1 MTVAAADAPAPSA
14 PPAGK
19 ADAAALAAKV
29 AADVDAAMVLAET
42 VRVCGGGEEGEERG
56 RGRAHRCVCIARVGR
71 CGAWLLL
78 LCPPPLSEHCCVN
91 ITSRL
96 GCGAT
101 VAAHTRKRGAAQK
114 AIARPSTPSPLLQN
128 VDAAVDALLAS
139 EKTARLAE
147 DTASTKLA
155 AIGVVRVLAR
165 ARQWAAL
172 GDAVATLAKRRGQA
186 KQVIQ
191 AVVREAAAL
200 VLPSAA
206 AGQHVAM
213 DDDAAAAPPPSL
225 PRPDNG
231 ADRDALIAALL
242 TVTEGKI
249 YVEIDRARLTRTL
262 AAAKEATGDV
272 DGAAALLQ
280 EVAVETFGAMAK
292 TEKIDY
298 ILEQVRLCLD
308 KGDFVR

>member
-1 MTVAAADAPAPSA
+1 MGDGGACPRAHCWCLWHQSRNESATAAFFRAPLPTR
-14 PPAGK
+14 
-19 ADAAALAAKV
+19 
-29 AADVDAAMVLAET
+29 AAMDLCGA
-42 VRVCGGGEEGEERG
+42 VRPGPKRG
-56 RGRAHRCVCIARVGR
+56 ARVGSER
-71 CGAWLLL
+71 RGIAKPKNARIDH
-78 LCPPPLSEHCCVN
+78 PPPSH
-91 ITSRL
+91 
-96 GCGAT
+96 
-101 VAAHTRKRGAAQK
+101 
-114 AIARPSTPSPLLQN
+114 PQN
-128 VDAAVDALLAS
+128 VDAAVDALLAA

-155 AIGVVRVLAR
+155 AVAVVDVLAR
-165 ARQWAAL
+165 ARRWAAL

-191 AVVREAAAL
+191 AVVRAAAAL
-200 VLPSAA
+200 VLPQAE
-206 AGQHVAM
+206 GDVAM
-213 DDDAAAAPPPSL
+213 ADGGDAAL
-225 PRPDNG
+225 PRPADG
-231 ADRDALIAALL
+231 AERDALIAALL

-262 AAAKEATGDV
+262 AAAKEAAGDI

>member
-1 MTVAAADAPAPSA
+1 MAV
-14 PPAGK
+14 
-19 ADAAALAAKV
+19 
-29 AADVDAAMVLAET
+29 VD
-42 VRVCGGGEEGEERG
+42 
-56 RGRAHRCVCIARVGR
+56 
-71 CGAWLLL
+71 
-78 LCPPPLSEHCCVN
+78 
-91 ITSRL
+91 
-96 GCGAT
+96 
-101 VAAHTRKRGAAQK
+101 
-114 AIARPSTPSPLLQN
+114 
-128 VDAAVDALLAS
+128 
-139 EKTARLAE
+139 
-147 DTASTKLA
+147 
-155 AIGVVRVLAR
+155 VLAR
-165 ARQWAAL
+165 ARRWAAL

-191 AVVREAAAL
+191 AVVRAAAAL
-200 VLPSAA
+200 VLLQAE
-206 AGQHVAM
+206 GGDVAM
-213 DDDAAAAPPPSL
+213 ADGGDAAL
-225 PRPDNG
+225 PRPADG

-262 AAAKEATGDV
+262 AAAKEAAGDI

>member
-1 MTVAAADAPAPSA
+1 MGAA
-14 PPAGK
+14 
-19 ADAAALAAKV
+19 
-29 AADVDAAMVLAET
+29 
-42 VRVCGGGEEGEERG
+42 
-56 RGRAHRCVCIARVGR
+56 
-71 CGAWLLL
+71 GAWLLL
-78 LCPPPLSEHCCVN
+78 LCPPRFEYCCVR
-91 ITSRL
+91 TVSRL
-96 GCGAT
+96 GRGGRRPR
-101 VAAHTRKRGAAQK
+101 AHASGGRAEW
-114 AIARPSTPSPLLQN
+114 IARPSTLLPPLLPLQN

-139 EKTARLAE
+139 EKSARLAE

-155 AIGVVRVLAR
+155 AVGVVRVLVR

-191 AVVREAAAL
+191 AVVREASAL
-200 VLPSAA
+200 VLPAA
-206 AGQHVAM
+206 AGQDVAM
-213 DDDAAAAPPPSL
+213 EEAEATAAAAPPSL
-225 PRPDNG
+225 PRPDDG

-262 AAAKEATGDV
+262 AAAKEASGDV

>member
-1 MTVAAADAPAPSA
+1 M
-14 PPAGK
+14 AG
-19 ADAAALAAKV
+19 DR
-29 AADVDAAMVLAET
+29 EN
-42 VRVCGGGEEGEERG
+42 
-56 RGRAHRCVCIARVGR
+56 RAHRPAT
-71 CGAWLLL
+71 
-78 LCPPPLSEHCCVN
+78 LSH
-91 ITSRL
+91 
-96 GCGAT
+96 
-101 VAAHTRKRGAAQK
+101 
-114 AIARPSTPSPLLQN
+114 PQN
-128 VDAAVDALLAS
+128 VDAAVDALLAA

-155 AIGVVRVLAR
+155 AVAVVDVLAR
-165 ARQWAAL
+165 ARRWAAL

-191 AVVREAAAL
+191 AVVRAAAAL
-200 VLPSAA
+200 VLPQAA
-206 AGQHVAM
+206 EGGDVAM
-213 DDDAAAAPPPSL
+213 GDGGDGAL
-225 PRPDNG
+225 PRPADG
-231 ADRDALIAALL
+231 AERDALIAALL

-262 AAAKEATGDV
+262 AAAKEAAGDI